1 MSDGLGLLCIAWTEQ
16 EKQSTFNKAIRTQ
29 RNTHTLPC
37 PAGRHSYVAYVASFN
52 DIMKRLHLEFN
63 KCQLIIIPSLLDI
76 DLRTVSAIGVSLSKR

>member
-16 EKQSTFNKAIRTQ
+16 EKHSTFNKAIRIQ

-37 PAGRHSYVAYVASFN
+37 PAGRHSDVAYVASFN
-52 DIMKRLHLEFN
+52 YIMKRLHLEFN
-63 KCQLIIIPSLLDI
+63 KCQLIIIQSLLDI